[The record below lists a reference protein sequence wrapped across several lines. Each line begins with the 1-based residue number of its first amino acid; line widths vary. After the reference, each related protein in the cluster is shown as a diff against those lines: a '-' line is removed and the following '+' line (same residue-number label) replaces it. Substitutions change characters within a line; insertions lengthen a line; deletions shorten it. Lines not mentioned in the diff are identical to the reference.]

1 MKRGVGY
8 RIIAIT
14 LAFLMLSAAILVP
27 MGTNLKEPTA
37 LWIAGGVLSLA
48 YIGAL
53 VWSLVDYGRK
63 KKSEKERN

>member
-8 RIIAIT
+8 RIVAIT
-14 LAFLMLSAAILVP
+14 MAFLMLGAAILVP
-27 MGTNLKEPTA
+27 MGTNLKEPLP
-37 LWIAGGVLSLA
+37 LWIAGGVLVLA

-63 KKSEKERN
+63 KSKEERN